1 MSLSTVSSKM
11 ALLATD
17 RHGSVLHLHALPATP
32 PMSYTAFGY
41 RLFAI
46 GLSSMMGFNG
56 QLQEQTLLGYLLGN
70 GYRLYNPV
78 LMRFVSPDSLS
89 PFFSGGGNAY
99 VYCGND
105 PMNTIDPSGHVRLKS
120 TSKMWIET
128 RKPSSRSIESEVF
141 SPSNREVGAK
151 PGNAA
156 NSPLGPK
163 LDTTNAERSVLR
175 VYELLGSEHYVRQV
189 DDKEYNQLALEA
201 IALDVLEKIPGA
213 VNLYSKAYEK
223 ELARKSKR
231 LAQITWSGKNQYRQ
245 ALDVENKLVSLVSG
259 SVRIRES
266 ANDLP

>member
-105 PMNTIDPSGHVRLKS
+105 PMNTIDPSGHMGLKLKRTMLIDTWKS
-120 TSKMWIET
+120 
-128 RKPSSRSIESEVF
+128 SSRPIEGGGF
-141 SPSNREVGAK
+141 SPSNREARAK
-151 PGNAA
+151 PGNTA
-156 NSPLGPK
+156 NFPRGPK
-163 LDTTNAERSVLR
+163 LDTTNVERSVLR
-175 VYELLGSEHYVRQV
+175 VYELNGHEYYIRQV
-189 DDKEYNQLALEA
+189 DDEQFNNLALAAMAAEEVYRSPGGESQYSA
-201 IALDVLEKIPGA
+201 AEQRELNKQGSRLMRIAWEG
-213 VNLYSKAYEK
+213 E
-223 ELARKSKR
+223 
-231 LAQITWSGKNQYRQ
+231 QYR
-245 ALDVENKLVSLVSG
+245 KLVSLASG
-259 SVRIRES
+259 NVRIREGT
-266 ANDLP
+266 NDLS